1 MSFLRRAPFIKRR
14 SAGSANLYLEMID
27 VLAQDE
33 FGDGAGEW
41 YCKVGFRFNTDGSV
55 VSLVQIGPT
64 PFGSEVETFLF
75 NWLIGGSASN
85 YDIKIT
91 NVVVGTPI
99 GLTVDTRYQLN
110 ADRTVY
116 IDASWSGAP
125 STGSLA
131 QADFDVQLIDHS
143 TGAVLKSD
151 VVALYA
157 LAGT

>member
-1 MSFLRRAPFIKRR
+1 MTFLRRAPFIKRR

-55 VSLVQIGPT
+55 
-64 PFGSEVETFLF
+64 VETFLF